1 MPNGVITDYN
11 VWYNQ
16 TLNCNGSLVS
26 FSDSVAGSVL
36 MYTFTELE
44 EDTVYVFYVSAETSA
59 GEGEA
64 AMVMGRTSEDGECV
78 FMCVLFKHDC
88 LTQHITYICMYVYT
102 PLFPPPVPSAAPE
115 FTLSTTSTSITVS
128 WQPLPSCDQNGVI
141 TNYTIAYRMEG
152 GTDMSFNVVDAANR
166 MHVVKPLTPYTNYT
180 IKMAASTSVGR
191 GDFGPEMTVQ
201 TNESSEAP
209 VIPWSLC
216 YGDKLFVCTGVL
228 CKPDTSRLCIVDI
241 Y

>member
-1 MPNGVITDYN
+1 MTCHQRLYSPSLPAPSNPQNLTVVNVNATAIMVSWQPPTMPNGVITAYN

-78 FMCVLFKHDC
+78 FMCSHE
-88 LTQHITYICMYVYT
+88 Y
-102 PLFPPPVPSAAPE
+102 
-115 FTLSTTSTSITVS
+115 
-128 WQPLPSCDQNGVI
+128 
-141 TNYTIAYRMEG
+141 
-152 GTDMSFNVVDAANR
+152 
-166 MHVVKPLTPYTNYT
+166 
-180 IKMAASTSVGR
+180 
-191 GDFGPEMTVQ
+191 
-201 TNESSEAP
+201 
-209 VIPWSLC
+209 
-216 YGDKLFVCTGVL
+216 
-228 CKPDTSRLCIVDI
+228 
-241 Y
+241 